1 MRRKTLRVVALVAL
15 VLGIAS
21 CGSRGGRMTAS
32 ESEQDSLQDVPVD
45 SQETVMPTDYEERV
59 EELSGPTQRTE
70 AFSDFFF
77 SFLNDRRFQ
86 ADRVKFPLHLTNVKG
101 EKRTITRG
109 SDFREYFAWPNADEY
124 MLLLSNEAQM
134 EHFQNAMDLTEI
146 EVQVIDLKRLTIKG
160 FDFSRAEK
168 QWKLLEGREYIP
180 HGVYYDFLRFYQRFS
195 TDNDFQTQSLARPL
209 VYTMPDPD
217 DERGEITGTLDPEQ
231 WPAFRP
237 DLPRDVVSN
246 ILFGQN
252 LEQTRQITLVHCGI
266 ASGLLDVFTFRL
278 VGERWQLVSFK
289 S

>member
-1 MRRKTLRVVALVAL
+1 
-15 VLGIAS
+15 
-21 CGSRGGRMTAS
+21 MTAP

-124 MLLLSNEAQM
+124 MLLLSNESQM
-134 EHFQNAMDLTEI
+134 EHFQNAMDLTEV

-168 QWKLLEGREYIP
+168 QWKLLESREYIP

-237 DLPRDVVSN
+237 DLPRDVISN